1 MLTLFLTTF
10 LFMDFYCVVM
20 FNIVF
25 SLFLP
30 FKMSNKEREES
41 RREVAVL
48 ANMKHPNIVQYRES
62 FEGQIQFSREF
73 LDTFLTRNLLVNVFI
88 GRKVY
93 HFGFNMYAYEY
104 QLDSRIMH
112 HTILV

>member
-1 MLTLFLTTF
+1 
-10 LFMDFYCVVM
+10 M

-25 SLFLP
+25 SLFLL

-73 LDTFLTRNLLVNVFI
+73 QKTPKPYDDI
-88 GRKVY
+88 W
-93 HFGFNMYAYEY
+93 
-104 QLDSRIMH
+104 
-112 HTILV
+112 ILSL

>member
-1 MLTLFLTTF
+1 
-10 LFMDFYCVVM
+10 M

-73 LDTFLTRNLLVNVFI
+73 QKLLSHIMTFGYFSYKESFYECVHRKESILFLLQYVCI
-88 GRKVY
+88 
-93 HFGFNMYAYEY
+93 
-104 QLDSRIMH
+104 
-112 HTILV
+112 